1 LAEAFGG
8 RGVSGPARIL
18 LVEDDE
24 IDAEIVRRAF
34 RDGGSSRPIIIAR
47 DGIEALEVIRG
58 GDGRPGLARPYLV
71 LLDLRMPRMS
81 GPEFL
86 TALRGDPAIRDL
98 PVFVMSTSAAE
109 RHKAEAYAHGVA
121 GYIVKQD
128 NQEAMTRIAR
138 MLDAYCDLVALP

>member
-1 LAEAFGG
+1 M
-8 RGVSGPARIL
+8 SGQGCIL

-34 RDGGSSRPIIIAR
+34 REGGSSRPIIVAR
-47 DGIEALEVIRG
+47 DGIEALELIRG
-58 GDGRPGLARPYLV
+58 SNGRPGLARPYLV

-86 TALRGDPAIRDL
+86 MALRGDPAIRDL
-98 PVFVMSTSAAE
+98 SVFVMSTSAAE
-109 RHKAEAYAHGVA
+109 RHKSEAYAYGVA
-121 GYIVKQD
+121 GYIIKRD

>member
-1 LAEAFGG
+1 MY
-8 RGVSGPARIL
+8 RPQ
-18 LVEDDE
+18 

-34 RDGGSSRPIIIAR
+34 RAGGSSRSIVVAR

-58 GDGRPGLARPYLV
+58 GNGRPALARPYLV

-86 TALRGDPAIRDL
+86 TALRGDPTICDL

-121 GYIVKQD
+121 GYIVKRD